1 VCYRQAP
8 AGGAQVRQAASN
20 VSVPLCDLLIFESL
34 KKMIIKTPISVG
46 ELLDKITIL
55 QIKSQYSNNSY
66 ILKELQDLTEIAKEH
81 QVYDEQDLQS
91 LKEVN
96 EKLWVIED
104 EIRQLEKQQD
114 FSFTFIELA
123 RQVYITNDQ
132 RALIKKQIN
141 ERTNSTYSE
150 VKLH

>member
-1 VCYRQAP
+1 
-8 AGGAQVRQAASN
+8 
-20 VSVPLCDLLIFESL
+20 
-34 KKMIIKTPISVG
+34 MIIKTPISVG

-55 QIKSQYSNNSY
+55 QIKSHYSNNSY
-66 ILKELQDLTEIAKEH
+66 ILKELQDLTEIAKTH
-81 QVYDEQDLQS
+81 QVYDEQDLQA

-96 EKLWVIED
+96 KKLWVVED

-114 FSFTFIELA
+114 FSSTFIELA

>member
-1 VCYRQAP
+1 
-8 AGGAQVRQAASN
+8 
-20 VSVPLCDLLIFESL
+20 
-34 KKMIIKTPISVG
+34 MIINIPISVG

-66 ILKELQDLTEIAKEH
+66 ILKELQDLTEIAKTH
-81 QVYDEQDLQS
+81 QVYDEQDLQE

-114 FSFTFIELA
+114 FSSTFIELA

>member
-1 VCYRQAP
+1 
-8 AGGAQVRQAASN
+8 
-20 VSVPLCDLLIFESL
+20 
-34 KKMIIKTPISVG
+34 MIIKTPISVG
-46 ELLDKITIL
+46 ELLDQTNIL

-66 ILKELQDLTEIAKEH
+66 ILKELQDLTEIAKTH
-81 QVYDEQDLQS
+81 QVYNEQDLQS

-114 FSFTFIELA
+114 FSSVFIELA

-141 ERTNSTYSE
+141 EKTNSTYSE
-150 VKLH
+150 VKLHK

>member
-1 VCYRQAP
+1 
-8 AGGAQVRQAASN
+8 
-20 VSVPLCDLLIFESL
+20 
-34 KKMIIKTPISVG
+34 MIIKTPISVG

-66 ILKELQDLTEIAKEH
+66 ILKELQDLTEIAKTH
-81 QVYDEQDLQS
+81 QVYDEQDLQA
-91 LKEVN
+91 LKKVN
-96 EKLWVIED
+96 EKLLVIED

-114 FSFTFIELA
+114 FSSTFIELA

>member
-1 VCYRQAP
+1 
-8 AGGAQVRQAASN
+8 
-20 VSVPLCDLLIFESL
+20 
-34 KKMIIKTPISVG
+34 MIIKTPISVG

-66 ILKELQDLTEIAKEH
+66 ILKELQDLTEIAKTH
-81 QVYDEQDLQS
+81 KVYNEQDLQN

-114 FSFTFIELA
+114 FSSTFIELA

>member
-1 VCYRQAP
+1 
-8 AGGAQVRQAASN
+8 
-20 VSVPLCDLLIFESL
+20 
-34 KKMIIKTPISVG
+34 MIIKTPISVG

-66 ILKELQDLTEIAKEH
+66 ILKELQDLTEIAKTH

-141 ERTNSTYSE
+141 EKTNSTYSE
-150 VKLH
+150 VKLHK

>member
-1 VCYRQAP
+1 
-8 AGGAQVRQAASN
+8 
-20 VSVPLCDLLIFESL
+20 
-34 KKMIIKTPISVG
+34 MIISIPISVG

-55 QIKSQYSNNSY
+55 QIKSSYSHNSY
-66 ILKELQDLTEIAKEH
+66 ILQELQDLTEIAKKK
-81 QVYDEQDLQS
+81 QVYDEQDLQA

-104 EIRQLEKQQD
+104 QLRELEKQKD
-114 FSFTFIELA
+114 FSSTFIELA

-141 ERTNSTYSE
+141 ERTNSKYQE
-150 VKLH
+150 IKLH